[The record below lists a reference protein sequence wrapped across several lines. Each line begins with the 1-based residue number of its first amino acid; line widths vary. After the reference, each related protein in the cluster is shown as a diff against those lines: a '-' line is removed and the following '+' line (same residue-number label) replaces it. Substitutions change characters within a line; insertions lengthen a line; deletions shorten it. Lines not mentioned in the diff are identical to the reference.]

1 MLNITAEEKKALKGR
16 GYIITRDGEHFIA
29 RIITVDG
36 VLNDEEMAV
45 IAEAAKKF
53 GDGRVA

>member
-36 VLNDEEMAV
+36 VLNDE
-45 IAEAAKKF
+45 
-53 GDGRVA
+53 